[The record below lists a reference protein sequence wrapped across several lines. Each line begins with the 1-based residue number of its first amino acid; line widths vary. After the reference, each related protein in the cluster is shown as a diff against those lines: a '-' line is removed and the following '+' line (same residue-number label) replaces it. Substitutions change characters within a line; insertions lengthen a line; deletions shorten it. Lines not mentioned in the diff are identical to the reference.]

1 MLQFVHEEIRMDMNI
16 YKFKGEA
23 ISRESLRK
31 LIITVAFSQ
40 GDSVT
45 MRYEIKLDFHWM
57 YILVIH
63 KISIHNRNQ

>member
-1 MLQFVHEEIRMDMNI
+1 MNI

-23 ISRESLRK
+23 ISRETLEK

-45 MRYEIKLDFHWM
+45 IRYKIKLDFYHR
-57 YILVIH
+57 YILVEQ
-63 KISIHNRNQ
+63 KIPMQNRNQ